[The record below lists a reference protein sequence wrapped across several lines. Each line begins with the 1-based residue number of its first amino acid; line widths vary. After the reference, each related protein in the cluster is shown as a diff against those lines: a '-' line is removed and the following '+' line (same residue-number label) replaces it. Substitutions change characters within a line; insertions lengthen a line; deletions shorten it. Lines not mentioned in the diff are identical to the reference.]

1 MADEQ
6 TISNSSGADQA
17 AAEEAAV
24 EGIGEIV
31 ERIAEAIVEI
41 AANEAIGGVE
51 NGLTVLDLRD
61 PPKSNS
67 ISSSPTASIS
77 TTRPTE
83 S

>member
-1 MADEQ
+1 
-6 TISNSSGADQA
+6 
-17 AAEEAAV
+17 V
-24 EGIGEIV
+24 EGIVEIV
-31 ERIAEAIVEI
+31 GRIAEAIVEI
-41 AANEAIGGVE
+41 AGNEAIGAIGGVE

-67 ISSSPTASIS
+67 ISSSPTASTS